1 MPQHSLLKIHL
12 KMKDTITSETKY
24 QLMMEQIFALMNKG
38 EQGLSE
44 VELTNLTAMAMAAE
58 QYEKDMITPS

>member
-12 KMKDTITSETKY
+12 KMKDTITSETEY
-24 QLMMEQIFALMNKG
+24 QLTMEQIFALMNKG
-38 EQGLSE
+38 EQALSE
-44 VELTNLTAMAMAAE
+44 FELTNLSAMAMAAE